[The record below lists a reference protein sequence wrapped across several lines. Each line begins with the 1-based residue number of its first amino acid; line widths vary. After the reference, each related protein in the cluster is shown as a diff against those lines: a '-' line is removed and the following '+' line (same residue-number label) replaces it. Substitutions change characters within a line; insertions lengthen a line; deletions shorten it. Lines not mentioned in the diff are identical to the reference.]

1 MRIAIISFAH
11 LHANSYAEVLKKI
24 PDVEFVAIAD
34 EDRKRGE
41 GKAEIY
47 GTKYYQDYNEML
59 EKEKLDA
66 VIITSANAHHK
77 DATVAA
83 AKRGVH
89 ILCEKP
95 MATTL
100 SDAKI
105 MIDVCEENKVIY
117 QQIFP
122 MRYSPA
128 VQNVKKKIEEGV
140 IGKLLAIKGTNH
152 GNMPDPEIYPFF
164 TDRELSGGGAI
175 MDHTVHVADL
185 MRWITKS
192 EVKEVYAEADRLI
205 HNNIEVEDVA
215 ILSLEFEN
223 GLIATLDPS
232 WSRPKSYPTWG
243 DVTMDFIGEDG
254 VIFLDAFAQ
263 NILVHSDKNMR
274 SLFKF
279 FGSNLDYLMI
289 KDFLETVKNKSKPK
303 VTGFDG
309 LKSLEVAIAAYKSV
323 ETKSIVKLPLT
334 F

>member
-1 MRIAIISFAH
+1 MKIAIISFAH

-77 DATVAA
+77 DATIAA
-83 AKRGVH
+83 SKKKVNV
-89 ILCEKP
+89 LCEKP
-95 MATTL
+95 MATKL
-100 SDAKI
+100 SDAYE
-105 MIDVCEENKVIY
+105 MIKVCEENKVIY

-128 VQNVKKKIEEGV
+128 VESVKKKIDEGA
-140 IGKLLAIKGTNH
+140 IGKILAIKATNH
-152 GNMPDPEIYPFF
+152 GNMPNPEIYPFF
-164 TDRELSGGGAI
+164 TDRELAGGGAI

-192 EVKEVYAEADRLI
+192 EVKEVYAEADKLI
-205 HNNIEVEDVA
+205 HENIDVEDVG
-215 ILSLEFEN
+215 IISLEFEN
-223 GLIATLDPS
+223 GVIATLDPS
-232 WSRPKSYPTWG
+232 WSRPDSYPTWG
-243 DVTMDFIGEDG
+243 DVTMDIIGEKG

-263 NILVHSDKNMR
+263 NIVVHSDKIMR
-274 SLFKF
+274 SKLHY
-279 FGSNLDYLMI
+279 FGSDLDYLMI
-289 KDFLETVKNKSKPK
+289 KDFIETVKNKKTPK
-303 VTGFDG
+303 VTGYDG
-309 LKSLEVAIAAYKSV
+309 LKALEIALAAYESIK
-323 ETKSIVKLPLT
+323 TKSIVKLPLV
-334 F
+334 